1 MRSRKWTK
9 GRKLSPL
16 EAFAEIVAGRPV
28 YFRDK
33 WTHNGWARG
42 WQIAMVIGSA
52 NSGVI
57 FEAKR
62 NQGIDE

>member
-1 MRSRKWTK
+1 MRHRKWEK
-9 GRKLSPL
+9 GRRLTPL

-33 WTHNGWARG
+33 WTDNGWARG
-42 WQIAMVIGSA
+42 WQTAMVIASA

-57 FEAKR
+57 FEARKIED
-62 NQGIDE
+62 GK

>member
-1 MRSRKWTK
+1 MRTRKWTK
-9 GRKLSPL
+9 GRKLSPI
-16 EAFAEIVAGRPV
+16 EALAEIAAGRPV

-57 FEAKR
+57 FEAIR
-62 NQGIDE
+62 IQGIDE